1 MDLSEQMR
9 SLVEYDGWANE
20 RIWTCVDGLDDAQF
34 TSAPLTRVRSI
45 AETLAHALG
54 TRVWWL
60 SRWKGHDFVMPD
72 ISTLDCLRAAYGTV
86 HTELAEFAG
95 GVDAEGWST
104 TFDAF
109 GPKQPLSAI
118 LAQVMLHGVQH
129 RAELAAMLSAVGRS
143 PGDLDYIFFL
153 RERA

>member
-9 SLVEYDGWANE
+9 SLVEYDGWADE
-20 RIWTCVDGLDDAQF
+20 RIWSCVKGLDDGQV
-34 TSAPLTRVRSI
+34 TSAPLS
-45 AETLAHALG
+45 AHMLG

-60 SRWKGHDFVMPD
+60 SRWKGTDFAMPD
-72 ISTLDCLRAAYGTV
+72 ASILDHLQSAYGAV
-86 HTELAEFAG
+86 HRELVEFVV

-104 TFDAF
+104 AFDAF

-129 RAELAAMLSAVGRS
+129 RAELAAMLSGFGRS

>member
-34 TSAPLTRVRSI
+34 TSAPLTGVRSI

-60 SRWKGHDFVMPD
+60 SRWKGCDFVMPD
-72 ISTLDCLRAAYGTV
+72 ISTLERLRAAYGTV

-95 GVDAEGWST
+95 EVDAEGWST

-129 RAELAAMLSAVGRS
+129 RAELAAMLSAFDRS